1 MTFRWASA
9 VKQQVYHVRGANALW
24 HHDGNEKL
32 QPWGFF
38 VHGCID
44 GYSRR
49 ICYLECTPDKEAA
62 TVRRFFLQA
71 VDKLGWPS
79 RVRGDHGTE
88 NNAVEQEMIQKRGIN
103 HQPYL

>member
-9 VKQQVYHVRGANALW
+9 VKQQVYHVHGANALW

-44 GYSRR
+44 GYS
-49 ICYLECTPDKEAA
+49 C
-62 TVRRFFLQA
+62 
-71 VDKLGWPS
+71 
-79 RVRGDHGTE
+79 
-88 NNAVEQEMIQKRGIN
+88 
-103 HQPYL
+103 